1 MTDERVMMTQT
12 LRWFGPADP
21 VTLRDIR
28 QAGASEVVT
37 ALHEIPNGAIWP
49 QAAIAARRA
58 LIQDAG
64 LDWTVV
70 ESLPVHEDI
79 KRRGPDWERLIDGY
93 RDSLRHLAACGIRV
107 VTYNFMPL
115 LDWTRTDLAWPLP
128 DGALAL
134 RFELAAVA
142 AFDLHILRRPGAE
155 RDYAPATVEA
165 AARRFA
171 ALDDAGR
178 HRLERTIIAGLPGS
192 EESFTAA
199 AFLRAIGSYDGIDAA
214 MLRASHIAFLEAV
227 CPVADEVGVQ
237 LVVHPDDPPFPIFG
251 LPRIVSTE
259 ADVAALFARVPNRS
273 NGLCLCTGSFG
284 VRADN
289 DLAGMVERLGDR
301 IGFLHLRSVQREPH
315 GAFHEAAHLGGDAPM
330 AAIVAA
336 VHRLQRRTGRSIPMR
351 PDHGHQ
357 MLDDLG
363 KRTNPGYSLLGR
375 MRGLAELRGL
385 EAGIAHAAAAG
396 QDQSPSAASAA
407 FQNIA

>member
-1 MTDERVMMTQT
+1 MTQM

-21 VTLRDIR
+21 VTLRAIR
-28 QAGASEVVT
+28 QSGASEVVT
-37 ALHEIPNGAIWP
+37 ALHEIPNGDVWP
-49 QAAIAARRA
+49 EHAIAARRTMV
-58 LIQDAG
+58 QEAG

-79 KRRGPDWERLIDGY
+79 KRRGPGWDRLIHAY
-93 RDSLRHLAACGIRV
+93 TDSLRHLAACGIRV

-134 RFELAAVA
+134 RFELEAVA
-142 AFDLHILRRPGAE
+142 AFDLHILQRPGAE
-155 RDYAPATVEA
+155 GDYTPDIVEA
-165 AARRFA
+165 AGRRFA
-171 ALDDAGR
+171 SLDTDAR

-192 EESFTAA
+192 EESFTAS
-199 AFLRAIGSYDGIDAA
+199 AFRKSIDTYAGIDADR
-214 MLRASHIAFLEAV
+214 LRANHIAFLDAV
-227 CPVADEVGVQ
+227 CPIADDVGLQ
-237 LVVHPDDPPFPIFG
+237 LVVHPDDPPFPLFG
-251 LPRIVSTE
+251 LPRVVSTE

-289 DLAGMVERLGDR
+289 DLPGMVERLGDR
-301 IGFLHLRSVQREPH
+301 IGFLHLRSVQREPR
-315 GAFHEAAHLGGDAPM
+315 GAFHEAAHLAGDAQMP
-330 AAIVAA
+330 AVVAA
-336 VHRLQRRTGRSIPMR
+336 VQQLQNRTGRSIPMR

-385 EAGIAHAAAAG
+385 EAGLAHASG
-396 QDQSPSAASAA
+396 TTVL
-407 FQNIA
+407 